1 MSNRSDVGR
10 TKKFRGTQFLELL
23 NLEVGI
29 GSVSLAQV
37 LWILLLV
44 SVFTFLLLPVV
55 FAVLISFNPSDLYAF
70 PPETI
75 TLKWYAEIFSR
86 TTWVSSFIV
95 SFQYSILATIIAIAL
110 SSAAAYAIG
119 RFDFRFRNLLDAGT
133 FLPLMIP
140 QIILGLALLLFLNEL
155 GLVGNLLGMALAL
168 AVYATPYATR
178 SILTTM
184 YNFDRS
190 IEEAAMNLGADE
202 IQTFRYITFPALLP
216 GVLTAAIFAFIVS
229 YANLQIAI
237 FLQGPGLI
245 PIPVRIFAQ
254 MQFGASPV
262 IAAVST
268 VNIAIVLLAIIIVE
282 RLFGAAEALG
292 YTGQA

>member
-1 MSNRSDVGR
+1 MSNESDIGRS
-10 TKKFRGTQFLELL
+10 KPFRLAGVLGKI
-23 NLEVGI
+23 NLDHSLG
-29 GSVSLAQV
+29 GVSLAQA
-37 LWILLLV
+37 LWIVTLV
-44 SVFTFLLLPVV
+44 SMFVFLLLPVV

-70 PPETI
+70 PPESI
-75 TLKWYAEIFSR
+75 TLKWYAEILSR
-86 TTWVSSFIV
+86 TTWISSFVV
-95 SFQYSILATIIAIAL
+95 SFQYSLLATVIAIAL

-119 RFDFRFRNLLDAGT
+119 RFDFAGRDLLDAGT

-140 QIILGLALLLFLNEL
+140 QVILGLALLLFLKNF
-155 GLVGNLLGMALAL
+155 GLVGNLLGLSLAL

-202 IQTFRYITFPALLP
+202 IQTFRYVTFPALLP
-216 GVLTAAIFAFIVS
+216 GVLTAAIFSFIVS

-237 FLQGPGLI
+237 FLQGPGVI

-254 MQFGASPV
+254 MTFGASPV

-268 VNIAIVLLAIIIVE
+268 VNIVIVLVAIIIVE
-282 RLFGAAEALG
+282 RYFGAAEALG
-292 YTGQA
+292 YTG